1 MLQAYVHSAGRLT
14 VMAEGAALTDAIWID
29 LFQPT
34 AAEMAMVTAL
44 GIDVPTL
51 ADMEEI
57 EVSNRLYQEGAV
69 DYMTVVLPGQN
80 HEDRQIAAPVC
91 LILSPAM
98 LVTVRHHRPR
108 PFETFPARADKSPT
122 GCERAE
128 ELFLGLLTEI
138 TGRLADLME
147 GTGNV
152 LDRVSGE
159 VFGMARSM
167 VKPAVL
173 ARTLADLGHQGE
185 GLGRVRLALLTLE
198 RALSFHSQAREA
210 RGLKGLAHLALTL
223 KTLGKDIQSLEVH
236 GDYLSTRLALVSDA
250 TMGMINLAQN
260 TTVRILSVVAA
271 LFLPP
276 TLIGTVYGMN
286 FRHMPELGWVWG
298 YPAAMAAML
307 ASALVTYFILWWKNW
322 L

>member
-1 MLQAYVHSAGRLT
+1 MMLQAYIHSNGRLSPL
-14 VMAEGAALTDAIWID
+14 AGPDLTASVWID
-29 LFQPT
+29 LLAPT
-34 AAEMAMVTAL
+34 AAEVAQVQAQGL
-44 GIDVPTL
+44 EVPKL
-51 ADMEEI
+51 EDMEEI
-57 EVSNRLYQEGAV
+57 EVSNRLYHEGGV

-80 HEDRQIAAPVC
+80 PKGKQIAAPVT
-91 LILSPAM
+91 LILLPDR
-98 LVTVRHHRPR
+98 LVTVRHHSPR

-128 ELFLGLLTEI
+128 EIFLGLLTEV
-138 TGRLADLME
+138 TGRLADLLE
-147 GTGNV
+147 GTGRA

-159 VFGMARSM
+159 VFGMAKGM

-173 ARTLADLGHQGE
+173 VRTLADFGQQGE
-185 GLGRVRLALLTLE
+185 GLGRVRLAL
-198 RALSFHSQAREA
+198 
-210 RGLKGLAHLALTL
+210 LTL

-236 GDYLSTRLALVSDA
+236 GDYLSTRVALVSDA

-286 FRHMPELGWVWG
+286 FTRMPELGWVWG
-298 YPAAMAAML
+298 YPAALGAML
-307 ASALVTYFILWWKNW
+307 ASAVVTYMILWWKNW
-322 L
+322 LLT

>member
-1 MLQAYVHSAGRLT
+1 MLSAYAHSQGRLSPE
-14 VMAEGAALTDAIWID
+14 ADLSAAVWVD

-34 AAEMAMVTAL
+34 AAETITVAAL
-44 GIDVPTL
+44 GVEVPTL
-51 ADMEEI
+51 EDMEEI
-57 EVSNRLYQEGAV
+57 EVSNRLYQEGKV

-80 HEDRQIAAPVC
+80 LEGNQIAAPVC
-91 LILSPAM
+91 LILTPER
-98 LVTVRHHRPR
+98 LVTVRHHSPR

-128 ELFLGLLTEI
+128 EVFLGLLTEI
-138 TGRLADLME
+138 TGRLADLLE
-147 GTGNV
+147 GTGRA

-159 VFGMARSM
+159 VFGMAKGM

-173 ARTLADLGHQGE
+173 ARTLAELGQQGE
-185 GLGRVRLALLTLE
+185 GLGRVRLALLSLE
-198 RALSFHSQAREA
+198 RGLSFHNQAREG
-210 RGLKGLAHLALTL
+210 RGVKGAAHLALTL

-236 GDYLSTRLALVSDA
+236 GDYLSTRVALVSDA

-286 FRHMPELGWVWG
+286 FKTMPELGWIWG
-298 YPAAMAAML
+298 YPVALGAML
-307 ASALVTYFILWWKNW
+307 ASAVLTYLILWWKNW

>member
-1 MLQAYVHSAGRLT
+1 MLSAYAHSQGRLSPE
-14 VMAEGAALTDAIWID
+14 ADLSAAVWVD

-34 AAEMAMVTAL
+34 AAETITVAAL
-44 GIDVPTL
+44 GVEVPTL
-51 ADMEEI
+51 EDMEEI
-57 EVSNRLYQEGAV
+57 EVSNRLYQEGKV

-80 HEDRQIAAPVC
+80 LEGNQIAAPVC
-91 LILSPAM
+91 LILTPER
-98 LVTVRHHRPR
+98 LVTVRHHSPR

-128 ELFLGLLTEI
+128 EVFLGLLTEI
-138 TGRLADLME
+138 TGRLADLLE
-147 GTGNV
+147 GTGRA

-159 VFGMARSM
+159 VFGMAKGM

-173 ARTLADLGHQGE
+173 ARTLAELGQQGE
-185 GLGRVRLALLTLE
+185 GLGRVRLALLSLE
-198 RALSFHSQAREA
+198 RGLSFHNQAREG
-210 RGLKGLAHLALTL
+210 RDVKGAAHLALTL

-236 GDYLSTRLALVSDA
+236 GDYLSTRVALVSDA

-286 FRHMPELGWVWG
+286 FKTMPELGWIWG
-298 YPAAMAAML
+298 YPVALGAML
-307 ASALVTYFILWWKNW
+307 ASAVLTYLILWWKNW

>member
-1 MLQAYVHSAGRLT
+1 MLTAYAHVQGRLT
-14 VMAEGAALTDAIWID
+14 AVEDLTTAVWVDV
-29 LFQPT
+29 FQPT
-34 AAEMAMVTAL
+34 DAEAAAVTAL
-44 GIDVPTL
+44 GVEVPTL
-51 ADMEEI
+51 EDMEEI
-57 EVSNRLYQEGAV
+57 EVSNRLYQEGGV
-69 DYMTVVLPGQN
+69 DYMTVVLPGQAPG
-80 HEDRQIAAPVC
+80 DKQIASPVC
-91 LILSPAM
+91 LILAPAI
-98 LVTVRHHRPR
+98 LVTVRHHAPR

-128 ELFLGLLTEI
+128 EIFLGLLTEI
-138 TGRLADLME
+138 TGRLADLLE
-147 GTGNV
+147 GTGRA
-152 LDRVSGE
+152 LDRVSTE
-159 VFGMARSM
+159 VFGMAKGM

-173 ARTLADLGHQGE
+173 ARTLADLGQQGE

-198 RALSFHSQAREA
+198 RALSFHTQAREA
-210 RGLKGLAHLALTL
+210 RGLKGAAHLALTL

-236 GDYLSTRLALVSDA
+236 GDYLSTRVALVSDA

-286 FRHMPELGWVWG
+286 FTRMPELGWVWG
-298 YPAAMAAML
+298 YPAALAAML
-307 ASALVTYFILWWKNW
+307 ASAVVTYLILWWKNW